1 MILFVSRFYFI
12 HYLYYMKLAIITPHL
27 FTDYNYLIYEIKHYY
42 LLDEID
48 EIVSIQNDLVEK
60 FANEFNIKITIFKS
74 NWTKYGRSANLIK
87 TQEIIDYCDEL
98 LVFVDNDKNL
108 FIDLAS
114 DSDIPFIIIQIN

>member
-1 MILFVSRFYFI
+1 
-12 HYLYYMKLAIITPHL
+12 MKLAIITPPL

-98 LVFVDNDKNL
+98 LVFVDNDNNL